1 MRQIRIFDTTM
12 RDGEQSPGC
21 SMNPGEKLQVAK
33 QLEKLGVD
41 VIEAGFPISSPE
53 DFQAVQ
59 AIAKA
64 VKNSVVCGLARC
76 VEADVRRAYEAVKE
90 AAKKIYRLLA
100 CQGFA
105 RVDMFLTEEGE
116 PVFIECNTI
125 PGLTVH
131 SQYPR
136 MMAAAGLAFPQ
147 VVERLVELAL
157 EARP

>member
-1 MRQIRIFDTTM
+1 MVLRGEITVEETISGREVGCAVLGSGELLAGEVDEIEVRGGFFDY
-12 RDGEQSPGC
+12 
-21 SMNPGEKLQVAK
+21 GEKYSL
-33 QLEKLGVD
+33 
-41 VIEAGFPISSPE
+41 
-53 DFQAVQ
+53 
-59 AIAKA
+59 
-64 VKNSVVCGLARC
+64 KNSFIHCPARIPPSQ
-76 VEADVRRAYEAVKE
+76 AEAVKE